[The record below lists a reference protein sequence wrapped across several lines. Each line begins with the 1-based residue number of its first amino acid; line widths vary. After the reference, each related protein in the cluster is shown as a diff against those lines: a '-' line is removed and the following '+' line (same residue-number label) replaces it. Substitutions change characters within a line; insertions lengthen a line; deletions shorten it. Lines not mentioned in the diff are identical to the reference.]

1 MLPQI
6 RKDRGTD
13 EVLPRLCVTVQ
24 ARYREVARDYL
35 TMHHFRLVG
44 GSGVGEE
51 ANPFLPLW
59 IQAHVGVVVILGF
72 WDPEIIVERR
82 RGDVDHHI
90 TYSDEIPLCDREI
103 SVELAH
109 QLW

>member
-51 ANPFLPLW
+51 ANPLFPLW
-59 IQAHVGVVVILGF
+59 IQAHVGVIVILGF
-72 WDPEIIVERR
+72 WDPEKVVERR
-82 RGDVDHHI
+82 CGDVDHHI
-90 TYSDEIPLCDREI
+90 TYFDKVSLRDGEIG
-103 SVELAH
+103 VELAH
-109 QLW
+109 